1 MATPEDRCQRSS
13 SAVSRRT
20 PQIIAKPPRPNQATV
35 FKFANSTKTFQQ
47 RHPRTPSRRPRD
59 ESQRHRPRAGAL
71 LPTSWRGAPSDLC
84 RKRQIACIGAMRRYF
99 RICVCAFARPRTRL
113 CDESPDGDLAL
124 PCPRHAQASP
134 ASRPRHRQPCG
145 FHRIADHER
154 RLRGTRMSTN
164 RFTKPTALLSL
175 RLRGTRMSTNRFTKP
190 TALLSL
196 WDTRQSSRA
205 GPFSCAST

>member
-1 MATPEDRCQRSS
+1 MHTLPLGSRMLGLRPMSKIN
-13 SAVSRRT
+13 SAHAVCAHFPTAHRISRQQACT
-20 PQIIAKPPRPNQATV
+20 HGENAPTLYIISLYDVNGG
-35 FKFANSTKTFQQ
+35 F
-47 RHPRTPSRRPRD
+47 D
-59 ESQRHRPRAGAL
+59 GC
-71 LPTSWRGAPSDLC
+71 RGWGVPSDLC
-84 RKRQIACIGAMRRYF
+84 KKRQIACIGAMRRYS

-175 RLRGTRMSTNRFTKP
+175 CSAANSA
-190 TALLSL
+190 TALI
-196 WDTRQSSRA
+196 
-205 GPFSCAST
+205 STMIFP

>member
-1 MATPEDRCQRSS
+1 MRHLA
-13 SAVSRRT
+13 A
-20 PQIIAKPPRPNQATV
+20 RPDCG
-35 FKFANSTKTFQQ
+35 K
-47 RHPRTPSRRPRD
+47 
-59 ESQRHRPRAGAL
+59 L
-71 LPTSWRGAPSDLC
+71 LAARYLREKSVICNPCVLGAPSDLC
-84 RKRQIACIGAMRRYF
+84 RKRQIACIGAMRRYS

-175 RLRGTRMSTNRFTKP
+175 FVQPRRGAFVSRLRRHSWLGGRRKKP
-190 TALLSL
+190 VGLERRL
-196 WDTRQSSRA
+196 DG
-205 GPFSCAST
+205 GPGKA

>member
-1 MATPEDRCQRSS
+1 MVGKRNLRC
-13 SAVSRRT
+13 
-20 PQIIAKPPRPNQATV
+20 AKLYHIHVAFFNRIQNNYV
-35 FKFANSTKTFQQ
+35 V
-47 RHPRTPSRRPRD
+47 
-59 ESQRHRPRAGAL
+59 L
-71 LPTSWRGAPSDLC
+71 GAPSDLC
-84 RKRQIACIGAMRRYF
+84 RKRQIACIGAMRRYS

-175 RLRGTRMSTNRFTKP
+175 FVQPRRGAFASRLRRHSWLGGRRKP
-190 TALLSL
+190 VGLERRL
-196 WDTRQSSRA
+196 DG
-205 GPFSCAST
+205 GPGKA